1 MQLRSLRAA
10 SVVISDLYIE
20 RFSFLP
26 DKTGPPSVVDP
37 NAVLS
42 CPVFLK
48 GFEMVTAIDRQHPEV
63 SRRIQHQKLTA
74 SRPLDRLKA
83 DYGLIV
89 EDGFGLRVLER
100 SYRQY
105 ADRMTRCAKCRAS
118 CSIQKN
124 RCGRF
129 RAGPGA
135 QPFGFRRRAGW
146 PEVPT
151 ALEWLV
157 VTLFTGG

>member
-26 DKTGPPSVVDP
+26 DKTDPPSVVDP

-89 EDGFGLRVLER
+89 EDGFR
-100 SYRQY
+100 SPR
-105 ADRMTRCAKCRAS
+105 
-118 CSIQKN
+118 
-124 RCGRF
+124 
-129 RAGPGA
+129 P
-135 QPFGFRRRAGW
+135 
-146 PEVPT
+146 
-151 ALEWLV
+151 
-157 VTLFTGG
+157 